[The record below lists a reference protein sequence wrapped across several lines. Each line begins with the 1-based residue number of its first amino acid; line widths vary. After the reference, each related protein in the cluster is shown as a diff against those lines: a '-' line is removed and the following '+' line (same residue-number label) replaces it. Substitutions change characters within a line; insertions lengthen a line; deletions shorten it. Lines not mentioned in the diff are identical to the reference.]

1 MATAVENFNER
12 GAWSNWRQFPPD
24 NRPHKYLDNIL
35 EAKANMNVC
44 DFCAFV
50 WRAWENKEA
59 DTTTTREPC
68 VYLRVSEDHL
78 VHLAFRLYI
87 TLENNEKKE
96 NSIQVE
102 MFTTPDGMIKRPPG
116 TRLD

>member
-12 GAWSNWRQFPPD
+12 GASSNCRQFPLD
-24 NRPHKYLDNIL
+24 NRPHKYLDHIL

-44 DFCAFV
+44 DFCALV

-59 DTTTTREPC
+59 DTTTTPEPG
-68 VYLRVSEDHL
+68 VYLRVSEDCL
-78 VHLAFRLYI
+78 VHLSFRLYI
-87 TLENNEKKE
+87 TRDNNEKKE

-102 MFTTPDGMIKRPPG
+102 MFTTPDSMIKRPPG